1 MKQSVNVGDRFGSL
15 TVIEKD
21 SRPRHRSSW
30 LCRCDCGNEIYV
42 ITSQL
47 LRNAKH
53 SCGCKNRNYIN
64 EEKDL
69 TGLHFGQLTVISRI
83 RGHHNTSRWLCR
95 CECGNICERQ
105 AANLLNGRAKTCG
118 QHWRTIPTE
127 KLLHKRFGYLTV
139 IKRSDDPKH
148 RSIWYCLCDCGNIIK
163 LTTSDLLNGHNRSCG
178 KCRYRF
184 ISQMKPLIGKRFH
197 YLTVKNIIQTS
208 KNQYRY
214 LCQCDCGEFTLASR
228 FQLTSDSKKDCGCGL
243 GITPRAISRA
253 QQLQTSGKIRSSK
266 SHSNTGYKGIHK
278 RKRALHPY
286 TVQLTCQGLHMHIGS
301 FATLEEAIAARKAAE
316 EKYYHP
322 LIEQMDNMEPPQ
334 DSKP

>member
-1 MKQSVNVGDRFGSL
+1 
-15 TVIEKD
+15 
-21 SRPRHRSSW
+21 
-30 LCRCDCGNEIYV
+30 
-42 ITSQL
+42 
-47 LRNAKH
+47 
-53 SCGCKNRNYIN
+53 
-64 EEKDL
+64 
-69 TGLHFGQLTVISRI
+69 
-83 RGHHNTSRWLCR
+83 
-95 CECGNICERQ
+95 
-105 AANLLNGRAKTCG
+105 
-118 QHWRTIPTE
+118 
-127 KLLHKRFGYLTV
+127 
-139 IKRSDDPKH
+139 
-148 RSIWYCLCDCGNIIK
+148 
-163 LTTSDLLNGHNRSCG
+163 
-178 KCRYRF
+178 
-184 ISQMKPLIGKRFH
+184 MKPLIGKRFH

-322 LIEQMDNMEPPQ
+322 LIEQMDKMEPPQ
-334 DSKP
+334 DSTP